1 MQTVIK
7 PGRKNH
13 RPSGSFF
20 ALCLCLFLCTI
31 NGRAQ
36 VTVQIGQNFVGSDN
50 SQTYITP
57 ADANGTVGLNYYVE
71 FINGS
76 FAVYNKSDGSGVVRI
91 SDTQFWS
98 NAGPGGGSTNGIN
111 FSPNDAVSDPRVIYD
126 PASHRWFASQVRF
139 DGAAADPTRESD
151 YFLLGVSD
159 TDDPGG
165 SWHVFTFLAA
175 PGAIRFADF
184 PTMGVDSNAVYLSG
198 DMYSAGTNSLG
209 TSLTMIPKADLLA
222 NPPTIN
228 NRVFFGVASY
238 FVRGAV
244 LQPVTCLDGSSSG
257 NILAA
262 GALGDDFQTHSN
274 LIASTVLNPGAT
286 NATWVFGSNISV
298 QPYETPI
305 DAAQPDGTST
315 LADNDARFSARVYTV
330 GGVIYAVHNTELSGR
345 AAIRWYRLSAT
356 NYALLESGTIA
367 DASLDLIYP
376 SIAANPQGV
385 VVIACNGSGPGPTE
399 FISSYAYVG
408 QTVNGVTTFGNS
420 TLLAAGAVVYHDI
433 NEQLGVADD
442 SRWGDYST
450 VSVDPADSNRFWT
463 IQMIPIYDPLLD
475 SGDLWQMQITEI
487 ITSLPAV
494 RLSIALVGTNAII
507 SWPSTA
513 TGFQLQSTTNLTAS
527 TVWTNTT
534 QTLSTNGGTISV
546 LVSASHGR
554 QFFRLQK

>member
-1 MQTVIK
+1 M
-7 PGRKNH
+7 
-13 RPSGSFF
+13 
-20 ALCLCLFLCTI
+20 
-31 NGRAQ
+31 
-36 VTVQIGQNFVGSDN
+36 
-50 SQTYITP
+50 
-57 ADANGTVGLNYYVE
+57 
-71 FINGS
+71 
-76 FAVYNKSDGSGVVRI
+76 
-91 SDTQFWS
+91 
-98 NAGPGGGSTNGIN
+98 
-111 FSPNDAVSDPRVIYD
+111 
-126 PASHRWFASQVRF
+126 
-139 DGAAADPTRESD
+139 DPTRESD

-159 TDDPGG
+159 TDDPSG

-184 PTMGVDSNAVYLSG
+184 PTMGVDSNAVYLAG

-209 TSLTMIPKADLLA
+209 TSLTMIPKADLVGSS
-222 NPPTIN
+222 PTVA
-228 NRVFFGVASY
+228 NRVFFGVTNYAA
-238 FVRGAV
+238 RGAV
-244 LQPVTCLDGSSSG
+244 LQPVTCLDGSSRG
-257 NILAA
+257 NILAV
-262 GALGDDFQTHSN
+262 GALGDDFLIHSN

-286 NATWVFGSNISV
+286 NATWVLSANISV
-298 QPYETPI
+298 QPYETPV

-330 GGVIYAVHNTELSGR
+330 KGVIYAVHNTELNGR

-367 DASLDLIYP
+367 DPSLDLIYP
-376 SIAANPQGV
+376 SIAANANGV
-385 VVIACNGSGPGPTE
+385 VVIACNGSGPGTNG

-408 QTVNGVTTFGNS
+408 QTVSGVTTFGSS
-420 TLLAAGAVVYHDI
+420 TLLAAGSVNYHDI
-433 NEQLGVADD
+433 YEQSTLADD

-450 VSVDPADSNRFWT
+450 VSVDPSDPNRFWT
-463 IQMIPIYDPLLD
+463 IQMIPIYDSLTD

-494 RLSIALVGTNAII
+494 RLSIALVGTNAMV

-527 TVWTNTT
+527 SVWTNMT

-546 LVSASHGR
+546 RVPASRGP